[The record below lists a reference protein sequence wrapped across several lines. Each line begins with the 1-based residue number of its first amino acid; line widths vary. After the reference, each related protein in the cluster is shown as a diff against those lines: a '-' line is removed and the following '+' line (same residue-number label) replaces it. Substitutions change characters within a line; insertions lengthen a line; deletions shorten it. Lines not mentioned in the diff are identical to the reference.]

1 MHLFKVTRSLIH
13 DLAPYT
19 PGTIH
24 EFIYSKDIQQL
35 MEEGV
40 LVPLDEQTKEE
51 LQKKRLE
58 MGFDKNC
65 TEWQPT
71 DGIVKTLCP
80 KCEKRVEVLKEET
93 SFYKPADG
101 EFIMKLEICA
111 TCRSTLRSKA
121 NRDECNQLQEAIKK
135 TPTLSLLRPGRFARV
150 RPDGTLQ
157 IKLIKDMT

>member
-13 DLAPYT
+13 DLTPYT

-24 EFIYSKDIQQL
+24 EFIYSKDIQL
-35 MEEGV
+35 LIESGV
-40 LVPLDEQTKEE
+40 LVPFDEQTKEE

-58 MGFDKNC
+58 MGFDKNSN
-65 TEWQPT
+65 EWQPT

-93 SFYKPADG
+93 RFYIPAGGD
-101 EFIMKLEICA
+101 FIMKLEICA
-111 TCRSTLRSKA
+111 TCRSTLTSKT
-121 NRDECNQLQEAIKK
+121 NRDECKQLQEAIKK

-150 RPDGTLQ
+150 RSDGTLQ